1 MFQRQ
6 KGTSEGRR
14 REERTIPSIAL
25 VFSIPSPRSSR
36 PPPPTDE
43 KAVVP
48 SHGPWIWMGAAV
60 VPCGL
65 RHGLI
70 IRSGPWCDPMA
81 QGTSSHYVRHRK
93 SSSGRSP
100 SAGSLRARKTAT
112 SSRVFSL
119 SATSFPTGHRSA
131 ARGLRAGPRQQV
143 LAPTGAAAS
152 AVPLVNVSTTSGRS
166 PTAE

>member
-1 MFQRQ
+1 V
-6 KGTSEGRR
+6 KA
-14 REERTIPSIAL
+14 EEEKNEQSRASHL
-25 VFSIPSPRSSR
+25 CFPSPAVGPPDLPHPRTKKQSSH
-36 PPPPTDE
+36 PM
-43 KAVVP
+43 V
-48 SHGPWIWMGAAV
+48 HGYGWVQLSSLAG
-60 VPCGL
+60 CG
-65 RHGLI
+65 HGLI